1 MKRILAATDF
11 SDRSE
16 QAVRRA
22 ALLARRHGA
31 GLALIHVV
39 DDDRP
44 AHLVEIEHRAAA
56 LLLEERAQALRDDG
70 IGVSAIVCDGAPS
83 AALLATATETDAD
96 LIVIGAHRRHLL
108 KDVFLGTTAER
119 IIRQATTPVLM
130 VNRPVESDYRHI
142 LLAVDLSEASR
153 QATQAVQTLGLD
165 REAELTALHL
175 YATPATL
182 LLIQSSASSADIRRH
197 EAEMDKQASQELAD
211 FLKGLVPDGTKR
223 LLHPCNSGEAAAI
236 LAIAREL
243 DADLTVLGTHGKT
256 GLSRLLLGSVA
267 EGVLRLADR
276 DVLAVPSPL
285 PG

>member
-31 GLALIHVV
+31 SLALIHVV

-56 LLLEERAQALRDDG
+56 LLLEERAQALREDG
-70 IGVSAIVCDGAPS
+70 IETSALVRDGAPS
-83 AALLATATETDAD
+83 AALLAAAAETGAD
-96 LIVIGAHRRHLL
+96 LVVIGAHRRHLL

-119 IIRQATTPVLM
+119 IIRHSSLPVLM
-130 VNRPVESDYRHI
+130 VNRPAEADYRHI
-142 LLAVDLSEASR
+142 LLAVDLSDASR
-153 QATQAVQTLGLD
+153 QAVRAAQSLGFD
-165 REAELTALHL
+165 REAEATVLHL
-175 YATPATL
+175 YAAPATML
-182 LLIQSSASSADIRRH
+182 MIQSSARSEDIRRH
-197 EAEMDKQASQELAD
+197 EAEMGKQAWAELAA
-211 FLKGLVPDGTKR
+211 FLKGLVPADTKR
-223 LLHPCNSGEAAAI
+223 LLQPCNAGEAEAI
-236 LAIAREL
+236 LAIAREIG
-243 DADLTVLGTHGKT
+243 ADLAIVGTHGK
-256 GLSRLLLGSVA
+256 GALSRLLLGSVA

-276 DVLAVPSPL
+276 DVLAVPPAL